1 MAISFDGAERLI
13 TLTTGTVELDVHDL
27 YSRWKDWN
35 KTGDNA
41 KYAIAFQTTGGDD
54 IDEGAGTKIPL
65 YAFLV
70 NGWRIRPQEAS
81 HTLNVTAGILLVD
94 GGGDPF
100 VDTLGSYIVRIN
112 YQQPVQAIKVESGV
126 SGLTPTES
134 AQLGVIQEVEDK
146 VDIVDTNVD
155 TVLVN
160 LANLDSDVAA
170 VQADTDNIQTRIPA
184 ALVDGKMD
192 STLSSTEREAIANM
206 IFDLAA
212 GVEAGLTMRQA
223 LRIAIAV
230 LAGKS
235 SGWPAGGASEIFRDT
250 NDTKDR
256 VTATVDADG
265 NRTAVTL
272 DPS

>member
-1 MAISFDGAERLI
+1 MAITFDGAERLI
-13 TLTTGTVELDVHDL
+13 TLTAGTVTLDVHDL

-41 KYAIAFQTTGGDD
+41 KYAIAFETVGGDD
-54 IDEGAGTKIPL
+54 IDLGAGTKVPL

-70 NGWRIRPQEAS
+70 NGWRIKPQEAS

-100 VDTLGSYIVRIN
+100 VNTTGSYIVRIN
-112 YQQPVQAIKVESGV
+112 YQQPVQAIKVETGT

-134 AQLGVIQEVEDK
+134 TQLGVIQEVEDK
-146 VDIVDTNVD
+146 VDIIDTNVD
-155 TVLVN
+155 
-160 LANLDSDVAA
+160 S
-170 VQADTDNIQTRIPA
+170 ISSRIPT
-184 ALVDGKMD
+184 ALVGGKMD
-192 STLSSTEREAIANM
+192 SALDGTEREAIANALL
-206 IFDLAA
+206 DLAA
-212 GVEAGLTMRQA
+212 GVETGLTMRQA
-223 LRIAIAV
+223 LRIALAV

-235 SGWPAGGASEIFRDT
+235 SGWPAGGASEKFRDT

>member
-1 MAISFDGAERLI
+1 MAINFDGAERLI
-13 TLTTGTVELDVHDL
+13 TLTAGTVTLDVHDL
-27 YSRWKDWN
+27 YSRWKDWQ
-35 KTGDNA
+35 KVGDNA
-41 KYAIAFQTTGGDD
+41 KHAIAFETVGGDD
-54 IDEGAGTKIPL
+54 IDPGVGTKVPL

-70 NGWRIRPQEAS
+70 NGWRIKPQEAS
-81 HTLNVTAGILLVD
+81 HTLAVTAGILLVD

-100 VDTLGSYIVRIN
+100 VDTLGAYIVRIN
-112 YQQPVQAIKVESGV
+112 YQQPVQAIKVESGT

-146 VDIVDTNVD
+146 VDIVDANVD
-155 TVLVN
+155 
-160 LANLDSDVAA
+160 S
-170 VQADTDNIQTRIPA
+170 ISSRIPA
-184 ALVDGKMD
+184 ALVGGKMD
-192 STLSSTEREAIANM
+192 STLDSTERNAVATALL
-206 IFDLAA
+206 DLAA
-212 GVEAGLTMRQA
+212 GVETGLTMRQA

-235 SGWPAGGASEIFRDT
+235 SGWPAGGASEKFRDT
-250 NDTKDR
+250 NDSKDR